1 MMDNYI
7 VLVKEGE
14 NLNLKFMGGNFR
26 DFLNECKSKIYLK
39 IKIPKIFVL
48 KKN

>member
-7 VLVKEGE
+7 VLVKEGRE
-14 NLNLKFMGGNFR
+14 FKFKIYGGNFR

-39 IKIPKIFVL
+39 IKIYTF
-48 KKN
+48 